1 MRKRHKF
8 KLSKIIGFVFG
19 ALLGMALLGGLV
31 YMIYPKRI
39 MFYHSVSINSQDT
52 KDKKSEFKVALANND
67 DARKRGL
74 MFVKSMHDENGMFFD
89 FEENDVVCMW
99 MKNTFIGLDIVFI
112 NEDMKVVWI
121 ECDAIPLNEES
132 LCSIEPVKY
141 ALEINSGMVKE
152 YDIQIGD
159 TITFEKDKFKE

>member
-1 MRKRHKF
+1 MEAYSGNYKIIDTGNIITFDENSGLSIIIKPSMTFSF
-8 KLSKIIGFVFG
+8 KLLI
-19 ALLGMALLGGLV
+19 
-31 YMIYPKRI
+31 
-39 MFYHSVSINSQDT
+39 
-52 KDKKSEFKVALANND
+52 
-67 DARKRGL
+67 
-74 MFVKSMHDENGMFFD
+74 D